1 MQKLTPNTCLCIIIV
16 PSKTHTHTLSLIA
29 PTCGWMSAI
38 KPEYI
43 TSSPVLLQ
51 ENEEKNRCC
60 AIVTWNSNTQAY
72 IQHNQ
77 QTYTLTTTTTSERAR
92 ETSKEI
98 KWGVSGRDELQPSAT
113 ELSDSSQWAQ
123 FDRSP
128 NDDILFRL
136 LFAAMSPLSLPL
148 PSPRSHSLRQGF
160 FSPFG
165 ARKDEWTIMMG
176 NDYDDHDDDWSW
188 YNEDES

>member
-1 MQKLTPNTCLCIIIV
+1 
-16 PSKTHTHTLSLIA
+16 
-29 PTCGWMSAI
+29 MSAI

-72 IQHNQ
+72 IQYNQ
-77 QTYTLTTTTTSERAR
+77 QTYTLTTTTSERAR

-165 ARKDEWTIMMG
+165 ARKDEWEIMMG

-188 YNEDES
+188 YNEDKS